1 MNKRIRLVSV
11 NSRGVDITP
20 RRKQQPLPPHEPADG
35 LNIPDVYFRT
45 QKGFSLIDWAMI
57 AIIVLL
63 LIAGIALAV
72 GIILQPIQVGK
83 IHAEWYEPAAVER
96 HVEFKDELV
105 RRVCRDCQVA
115 VITPE

>member
-20 RRKQQPLPPHEPADG
+20 QRKTHPLPKYEPMEG
-35 LNIPDVYFRT
+35 LNIPDTYFHV

-72 GIILQPIQVGK
+72 GIIFQPIQAGK
-83 IHAEWYEPAAVER
+83 IHAEWYEPAAIER

-105 RRVCRDCQVA
+105 RRVCRDCQIA